1 MAVMSEP
8 GPAADKTVGLND
20 SETAAAP
27 TSAAPDAATSGAPD
41 SAGLAWSR
49 DDDDV
54 DTPRE
59 PVAQRQSWRATWRTA
74 AALLV
79 AGLVVA
85 GAIVLGRWLLTTHPK
100 AAAPSPTVA
109 PTSTN
114 GPPPPAPGTASASAA
129 APSSIVSTPDQDKKY
144 VQALNDRGISFANP
158 DAAIYNGKMVCENI
172 RLGMTVQQ
180 IIAAFRASNP
190 ALGNDADTYVTISV
204 HTYCPQNSNLVGNGP

>member
-8 GPAADKTVGLND
+8 VPATDKTVGLNG

-27 TSAAPDAATSGAPD
+27 TSAAPDAATSAAPD

-49 DDDDV
+49 DDDV

-59 PVAQRQSWRATWRTA
+59 PAAQRQSWRSTWRTA

-79 AGLVVA
+79 AGLVIA
-85 GAIVLGRWLLTTHPK
+85 GAIVLGRSLLTDHPK
-100 AAAPSPTVA
+100 AAAPSPTAA
-109 PTSTN
+109 PTSKN
-114 GPPPPAPGTASASAA
+114 GPPPTAPATAPASAA
-129 APSSIVSTPDQDKKY
+129 APSSIVSTPDQDNKY
-144 VQALNDRGISFANP
+144 VQTLNDRGISFANP

-204 HTYCPQNSNLVGNGP
+204 HAYCPQNSNLVGSGP

>member
-8 GPAADKTVGLND
+8 GPAADKTVGLD
-20 SETAAAP
+20 ASETAAAP
-27 TSAAPDAATSGAPD
+27 TSAVPDAATSAAPD

-49 DDDDV
+49 DDDV

-59 PVAQRQSWRATWRTA
+59 PAPRRQSWRATWRTA
-74 AALLV
+74 AALVV
-79 AGLVVA
+79 AGLVIA
-85 GAIVLGRWLLTTHPK
+85 GAIILGRSLLTTHPK
-100 AAAPSPTVA
+100 AAAPSPTAA

-129 APSSIVSTPDQDKKY
+129 APSSIASTPDQDKKY
-144 VQALNDRGISFANP
+144 VQTLNDRGISFANP

-172 RLGMTVQQ
+172 RLGETVQQ

-190 ALGNDADTYVTISV
+190 ALGNHADTYVTISV
-204 HTYCPQNSNLVGNGP
+204 HTYCPQNSNLVGSGP